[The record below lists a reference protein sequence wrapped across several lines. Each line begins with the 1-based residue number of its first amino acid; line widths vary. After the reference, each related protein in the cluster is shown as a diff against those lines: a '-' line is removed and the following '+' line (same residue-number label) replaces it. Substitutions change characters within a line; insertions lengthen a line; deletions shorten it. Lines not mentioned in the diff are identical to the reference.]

1 MTVPSSTEPRVVDG
15 VVIHIADNEWAM
27 GELDPCLIVVWR
39 GAVTEDRT
47 LQINERLWELTQR
60 HPGKCAYINVIER
73 NSPPPSPAVRKLAMQ
88 GMNRPGKALSCMV
101 AAIEGNELR
110 SAFVRAILTG
120 MALLRPQQQPTK
132 FFKNTAELAHWV
144 TNLLGGAGVTIAD
157 AEIVRAAEVIR
168 GQIRT

>member
-1 MTVPSSTEPRVVDG
+1 MTVPNTFEPRVIDG
-15 VVIHIADNEWAM
+15 VEIHLADNEWAM
-27 GELDPCLIVVWR
+27 GELAPCLIVVWR
-39 GAVTEDRT
+39 GAVTEERT
-47 LQINERLWELTQR
+47 SRINERLWDLTQR
-60 HPGKCAYINVIER
+60 HSGKCAYINVIER

-88 GMNRPGKALSCMV
+88 GMNRPGNALSCMV

-132 FFKNTAELAHWV
+132 FFKNTAELARWV
-144 TNLLGGAGVTIAD
+144 TALLASRGADVGE

-168 GQIRT
+168 DQIAT